1 MTIESDDSGP
11 LQLNELYRPPAA
23 DEAPLPS
30 PAPNAP
36 FYVVSRTKFLV
47 LFFATFGA
55 YQLYWFFTNWQR
67 YRDRT
72 RTSLYPF
79 WRAVFSPLF
88 THKLFGIVAQHGK
101 PPAPRFPA
109 QEMAT
114 LYVVFVVGS
123 WVLDRWGGSLL
134 IDVVST
140 ALGLCTAYP
149 LLAAQDAANAASGDP
164 GGSSNSRMSP
174 LNYVFIVLGVVLWP
188 LLVLGLVMPA
198 E

>member
-1 MTIESDDSGP
+1 MTIERDDSDP
-11 LQLNELYRPPAA
+11 LQLKQMYRPPAA
-23 DEAPLPS
+23 DDAPLPS
-30 PAPNAP
+30 LVQDAP

-55 YQLYWFFTNWQR
+55 YQMYWFFANWRR
-67 YRDRT
+67 YRDRMSA
-72 RTSLYPF
+72 RLLPF

-88 THKLFGIVAQHGK
+88 THKLFGIVAQHGA
-101 PPAPRFPA
+101 PPAPRFA
-109 QEMAT
+109 AAEMAT

-123 WVLDRWGGSLL
+123 WVLDRWGGGLL

-164 GGSSNSRMSP
+164 SGSSNARMSP

-188 LLVLGLVMPA
+188 LLVLGLAMP
-198 E
+198 EE